1 MYSTVLN
8 IPYDVGALR
17 DLAPRIL
24 EHQTQN
30 PFHLD
35 ENRVDM
41 TQRIFLIKD
50 LPSDLREDIMTVTP
64 LPLDPEIHSVGIET
78 VKKGEKVKLHKD
90 WLMGWNN
97 PLTRKTNIMF
107 NLENETL
114 EIIHDKPE
122 HNKSLKPN
130 QVMILDV
137 TKTHGAEVTK
147 LNKDFLLYT
156 VNLRLSYNE
165 TVKLLSHS

>member
-50 LPSDLREDIMTVTP
+50 LPADLQEDIMTVTP

-107 NLENETL
+107 NLEDEPI
-114 EIIHDKPE
+114 EIIHDKTE
-122 HNKSLKPN
+122 HNKVLNPN

-147 LNKDFLLYT
+147 LNKDFFLYT
-156 VNLRLSYNE
+156 VNLRLSYDE
-165 TVKLLSHS
+165 TVKLLSS